1 MTRTRNAKGQGARLR
16 DDILEA
22 GMVVL
27 AEAADARQVTIRAVA
42 AAAGVTPPSI
52 YLYFPDRAALL
63 RALVQRGFQMFDRVL
78 DEAARGISD
87 PRDALRRRSHAYIAF
102 AAVHPGEYRV
112 VFSAAGLGPE
122 ELEVPPG
129 ERHPGHPSFEALVAA
144 VVPCVP
150 PNSDPLFV
158 AVQLWSFLHGLADLR
173 LTKPELPWPAAEEL
187 IDATLVR
194 LGVGQGGGAVG
205 LLHP

>member
-1 MTRTRNAKGQGARLR
+1 MR
-16 DDILEA
+16 DEILDA
-22 GMVVL
+22 GMHVL

-63 RALVQRGFQMFDRVL
+63 RALVQRGFGMFDRFL
-78 DEAARGISD
+78 DDASGGASD
-87 PRDALRRRSHAYIAF
+87 AGDALRRRSHAYLAF
-102 AAVHPGEYRV
+102 AEAHPGEYRV

-144 VVPCVP
+144 VAPCTP
-150 PNSDPLFV
+150 SDADPLSA
-158 AVQLWSFLHGLADLR
+158 AVRLWSFLHGLADLR
-173 LTKPELPWPAAEEL
+173 LTKPELPWPPADEL
-187 IDATLVR
+187 IDANLEGLGIWKARDPRSGTL
-194 LGVGQGGGAVG
+194 GE
-205 LLHP
+205 PS